1 MTILAAGAMLDGGGD
16 DALEPGDD
24 AGVPPPGP
32 PWDAPL
38 AEAALAFLDLELT
51 GLDAEAH
58 HICEIAIRRVRGGVV
73 EDELSSLVRP
83 DSRVAGSARV
93 HGLTDDALADAPPLA
108 SLAGRV
114 AGLLDGAAL
123 VGHGLATDV
132 AFLHAAAARGELAP
146 PPAFALDTLVLAR
159 RALCLPSYRLGA
171 LASALALPAP
181 THRALSDVVT
191 TEALFARLASELR
204 APTPRALWQ
213 VRAGETRASMRD
225 DIRETLARAATTTGH
240 ARVRYR
246 VPRRAAVEDILAI
259 RDLTPPHVEGR
270 LLRARATRRLRGDRI
285 LWAEV
290 AERPTP

>member
-1 MTILAAGAMLDGGGD
+1 MIADRRAMQDASGD
-16 DALEPGDD
+16 EALEPGDD
-24 AGVPPPGP
+24 AGAPPPGP

-38 AEAALAFLDLELT
+38 AQAPLAFLDLEMT
-51 GLDAEAH
+51 GLDAQAH
-58 HICEIAIRRVRGGVV
+58 HICELAVRRVRGGVV
-73 EDELSSLVRP
+73 EGELNSLVRP
-83 DSRVAGSARV
+83 ASRVEGSTRI
-93 HGLTDDALADAPPLA
+93 HGLTDDALAAAPPLA
-108 SLAGRV
+108 ALAAHV
-114 AGLLDGAAL
+114 AALLDGAVL
-123 VGHGLATDV
+123 VGHGLAADI
-132 AFLHAAAARGELAP
+132 AFLRAAAARGELAA

-171 LASALALPAP
+171 LATSLALPAP
-181 THRALSDVVT
+181 THRALGDVT
-191 TEALFARLASELR
+191 TTVALFARLATELR

-225 DIRETLARAATTTGH
+225 DVRETLARAAATTGH

-259 RDLTPPHVEGR
+259 RDFTPPHVEGR